1 MTSHVGSGRR
11 LPVAFISGFLGAG
24 KSTLVERILN
34 NARGRRIA
42 AIVNDLD
49 DFSADARLLGGGA
62 RLRHHDNIIELRN
75 GCICCSLRGELRER
89 VSRMVM
95 NDHFDYVLVE
105 ASGISEP
112 LPVVAG
118 FLGEEEVASQIDEA
132 VRVDAMITVVD
143 ALNFPLDYEKSDALS
158 QRRIALDLE
167 DDRSVSDVLAE
178 QVEFANVIV
187 INKVDLVSEQEL
199 RRLEAI
205 LHQLNPKARLARAT
219 HGVVPMD
226 LLLDTHAFEFEKASQ
241 ASGWQRAIIG
251 KKTPPTREFDL
262 QSFVYRARRPFHPG
276 RLWDVLQEQMPG
288 VIRAK
293 GFFWLASRHNHA
305 GVWSQAGH
313 AFRDDLAGRW
323 WASLPRDEWPQE
335 PVAQE
340 EIHRLQEEPY
350 GDRRQELAFI
360 GAGMDPGSIEQR
372 LNQCLLDDVEMRLGQ
387 QGWERFADPFSI
399 WWDDDEGEISGNE
412 NFPTA

>member
-1 MTSHVGSGRR
+1 VTSHVGSGRR

-24 KSTLVERILN
+24 KTTLVERILN
-34 NARGRRIA
+34 NTQGRRVA

-49 DFSADARLLGGGA
+49 DFSADARLLGGT
-62 RLRHHDNIIELRN
+62 RLRHHDHVIQLRN
-75 GCICCSLRGELRER
+75 GCICCSLRGELREQ
-89 VSRMVM
+89 VSRLVM

-118 FLGEEEVASQIDEA
+118 FLGDEEITSQLDES

-143 ALNFPLDYEKSDALS
+143 ALNFPLDYEKCDSLS
-158 QRRIALDLE
+158 ERRISLDVE

-187 INKVDLVSEQEL
+187 INKVDLVSQQDL
-199 RRLEAI
+199 RRLEAV
-205 LHQLNPKARLARAT
+205 LHQLNPKARIASAT

-226 LLLDTHAFEFEKASQ
+226 LLLDTNSFEFEQATQ

-251 KKTPPTREFDL
+251 KSTPPTSEFDL

-276 RLWDVLQEQMPG
+276 RLWDVLQERMPG

-305 GVWSQAGH
+305 GIWSQAGN

-323 WASLPRDEWPQE
+323 WASLPREEWPQE

-360 GAGMDPGSIEQR
+360 GEGMDPSSIEQQ
-372 LNQCLLDDVEMRLGQ
+372 LNECLLDDVEMQLGQ
-387 QGWERFADPFSI
+387 RGWERFADPFSV
-399 WWDDDEGEISGNE
+399 WWDEDEGEISGNDD
-412 NFPTA
+412 FPMA

>member
-1 MTSHVGSGRR
+1 MTSNVGTGRR
-11 LPVAFISGFLGAG
+11 LPLAFISGFVGAG

-34 NARGRRIA
+34 SSRGRRIA
-42 AIVNDLD
+42 VVVNDLD
-49 DFSADARLLGGGA
+49 DYSADGRPLGGA
-62 RLRHHDNIIELRN
+62 RLRHRDNVIQLRN
-75 GCICCSLRGELRER
+75 GCICCSLRGELRAQI
-89 VSRMVM
+89 SRMVAS
-95 NDHFDYVLVE
+95 NQFDYVLVE

-118 FLGEEEVASQIDEA
+118 FLSDEEVQGQLDEA
-132 VRVDAMITVVD
+132 VRVDATITVVD
-143 ALNFPLDYEKSDALS
+143 ALNFPLDYEKCDTLGE
-158 QRRIALDLE
+158 RRISLDPD

-187 INKVDLVSEQEL
+187 INKVDLVSEQDL
-199 RRLEAI
+199 RRLEAV
-205 LHQLNPKARLARAT
+205 LHQLNPKARLVRAS
-219 HGVVPMD
+219 HGVVPME
-226 LLLDTHAFEFEKASQ
+226 LLLDTHSFEFEQASQ

-251 KKTPPTREFDL
+251 KHTPPADEFEL
-262 QSFVYRARRPFHPG
+262 ESFVYRARRPFHPG
-276 RLWDVLQEQMPG
+276 RLWDVLQERMPG

-323 WASLPRDEWPQE
+323 WASLPREDWPQE

-340 EIHRLQEEPY
+340 EINRLQEEPY

-360 GAGMDPGSIEQR
+360 GESMDCGYIEQR

-387 QGWERFADPFSI
+387 IGWGSFADPFSI
-399 WWDDDEGEISGNE
+399 WWDEDEGEISGNDD
-412 NFPTA
+412 FPSA

>member
-1 MTSHVGSGRR
+1 MTSHIGSRGRR

-24 KSTLVERILN
+24 KSTLIERVLN
-34 NARGRRIA
+34 NAQGLRIA
-42 AIVNDLD
+42 VIVNDLG
-49 DFSADARLLGGGA
+49 DFGTEARLLGGA
-62 RLRHHDNIIELRN
+62 RLRHHDHIVELRN
-75 GCICCSLRGELRER
+75 GCICCSLRTELRER
-89 VSRMVM
+89 IQRMLLSEQ
-95 NDHFDYVLVE
+95 FDYVLVE

-118 FLGEEEVASQIDEA
+118 FLGDEEAGDPIEDA

-143 ALNFPLDYEKSDALS
+143 ALNFPLDYEKGDSLS
-158 QRRIALDLE
+158 ERRISLDLE
-167 DDRSVSDVLAE
+167 DDRCVADVLAE

-187 INKVDLVSEQEL
+187 INKVDLVSDQEL
-199 RRLEAI
+199 RRLEAV
-205 LHQLNPKARLARAT
+205 LHQLNPKARLVRAS

-226 LLLDTHAFEFEKASQ
+226 LLVDTNAFEFEKASQ

-276 RLWDVLQEQMPG
+276 RLWDVLQERLPG
-288 VIRAK
+288 VIRVK

-305 GVWSQAGH
+305 GIWSQAGH

-323 WASLPRDEWPQE
+323 WASLPREDWPQE

-360 GAGMDPGSIEQR
+360 GAGMDRGLIEQR

-387 QGWERFADPFSI
+387 LGWGRFADPFSV
-399 WWDDDEGEISGNE
+399 WWDEDEGEIAGSDD
-412 NFPTA
+412 FPMA

>member
-1 MTSHVGSGRR
+1 VTSHVGSRRRR
-11 LPVAFISGFLGAG
+11 LPVAFVSGFLGAG
-24 KSTLVERILN
+24 KSTLIERILN
-34 NARGRRIA
+34 NAQGLRIA
-42 AIVNDLD
+42 AIVNDLG
-49 DFSADARLLGGGA
+49 DFGSEPRLLGGA
-62 RLRHHDNIIELRN
+62 RLRHHEHVQELRN
-75 GCICCSLRGELRER
+75 GCICCSLRAELRER
-89 VSRMVM
+89 INRMVM
-95 NDHFDYVLVE
+95 SEQFDYVLVE

-118 FLGEEEVASQIDEA
+118 FLGDEEAADPMDDA
-132 VRVDAMITVVD
+132 VRVDATITVVD
-143 ALNFPLDYEKSDALS
+143 ALNFPLDYEKGDSLS
-158 QRRIALDLE
+158 ERRIALDLD
-167 DDRSVSDVLAE
+167 DDRCVADVLAE

-187 INKVDLVSEQEL
+187 INKVDLVSDPEL
-199 RRLEAI
+199 RRLEAV
-205 LHQLNPKARLARAT
+205 LHQLNPKARLVRAS

-226 LLLDTHAFEFEKASQ
+226 LLVDTNAFEFEKASQ

-276 RLWDVLQEQMPG
+276 RLWDALQERMPG
-288 VIRAK
+288 VIRVK

-305 GVWSQAGH
+305 GIWSQAGH

-323 WASLPRDEWPQE
+323 WASLPREDWPQE

-360 GAGMDPGSIEQR
+360 GAGMDRGMIEQR
-372 LNQCLLDDVEMRLGQ
+372 LNQCLLDDVEMQLGQ
-387 QGWERFADPFSI
+387 RGWERFADPFSV
-399 WWDDDEGEISGNE
+399 WWDEDEGEIAGNDD
-412 NFPTA
+412 FPMA